1 MESRFNYTFTGLFLV
16 VFAMGLVAFA
26 FWLGKYGQDEQDYR
40 RFHVYITESVSGLSP
55 DAAVKYNG
63 VDVGKV
69 ESIRIN
75 PRNSEEVELILKIK
89 KETPI
94 KTDSYAVL
102 KFYGIT
108 GLAFI
113 EIMGGTK
120 NAPMLMENGQ
130 STSIIPSRPSLITR
144 LDESL
149 SNVAAKLSATLER
162 SDRILSDQNIK
173 NVSRTLEHLRSLSA
187 QIDGYQGEI
196 KTLLKRSGSLE
207 SNATDALG
215 AMKEAA
221 GSIKN
226 TSDNFDTLTQTKMA
240 STLDSLEKTSR
251 QSHELIRKLEASLE
265 RGDYDLNTIASPTAS
280 ELNDLI
286 HQSRTLTQEMEMT
299 LRNLRESPSDLL
311 FKKSNPKPGPGEE

>member
-1 MESRFNYTFTGLFLV
+1 MESRFNYTFTGLFVV
-16 VFAMGLVAFA
+16 VFVIGLIAFA
-26 FWLGKYGQDEQDYR
+26 FWLGKYGQNDRDYR

-55 DAAVKYNG
+55 EAAVKYNG

-94 KTDSYAVL
+94 KTDSYALL

-113 EIMGGTK
+113 EIVGGSK
-120 NAPMLMENGQ
+120 EAPLLMDDGQ
-130 STSIIPSRPSLITR
+130 RASVIPTRPSLITR

-149 SNVAAKLSATLER
+149 SNVAAKLSITLDHA
-162 SDRILSDQNIK
+162 DRLFNDRNID
-173 NVSRTLEHLRSLSA
+173 NVEQTLRHLRSLSA
-187 QIDGYQGEI
+187 QIDGYQGEV
-196 KTLLKRSGSLE
+196 KTLLERSVTLE
-207 SNATDALG
+207 ANATDTLS

-221 GSIKN
+221 GSVKS
-226 TSDNFDTLTQTKMA
+226 TSDNVDTLMQSKVA
-240 STLDSLEKTSR
+240 ETLDSLEKTSR
-251 QSHELIRKLEASLE
+251 ESHALIRKLEASVE
-265 RGDYDLNTIASPTAS
+265 RGDYNLKEIASPAAS

-286 HQSRTLTQEMEMT
+286 VQSRTLTQEMEMT
-299 LRNLRESPSDLL
+299 LQQLRESPSDLL
-311 FKKSNPKPGPGEE
+311 FKKSTPKPGPGE